1 MVGNDNLNLSRD
13 SVAKAAKSGDRQE
26 GAIWRRS
33 GVDSVAEVEKS
44 GDKSKLIS
52 VIVILSLLLLLA
64 VGAVAYLLLVG
75 GGGQSAA
82 ALSEQVQEAQAATR
96 EPIYVDV
103 SKVLVNLQHG
113 GRTRYVQADIELM
126 SYSPK
131 VIEQAQRDMPAIR
144 DRLLFLLNAQ
154 DFAAL
159 KTVQGKEA
167 LRADALQAVNA
178 VLGLEPPDA
187 IEALYFE
194 NFILQ

>member
-33 GVDSVAEVEKS
+33 GIDSAVEVEKS
-44 GDKSKLIS
+44 GDKSKLIM
-52 VIVILSLLLLLA
+52 VIVILALLLLLA

-75 GGGQSAA
+75 GQSAA
-82 ALSEQVQEAQAATR
+82 VLSEQAQEAQAAPG

-144 DRLLFLLNAQ
+144 DRLLFLISAQ

-178 VLGLEPPDA
+178 VLGLAPPDA

>member
-44 GDKSKLIS
+44 GDKSKLIM
-52 VIVILSLLLLLA
+52 VIVILALLLLLA

-75 GGGQSAA
+75 GGQSAA
-82 ALSEQVQEAQAATR
+82 MLSEQAQEAQAAPR

-131 VIEQAQRDMPAIR
+131 VIEQARRDMPAIR

-178 VLGLEPPDA
+178 VLGLAPPDA
-187 IEALYFE
+187 VEALYFE

>member
-13 SVAKAAKSGDRQE
+13 SVAKAAKPGDRQE

-33 GVDSVAEVEKS
+33 GIDSVAEVEKS
-44 GDKSKLIS
+44 GDKSKLIM
-52 VIVILSLLLLLA
+52 VIVILALLLLLA

-75 GGGQSAA
+75 GGQSAA
-82 ALSEQVQEAQAATR
+82 ALSEQAQEAQAAPG

-131 VIEQAQRDMPAIR
+131 VIEQARRDMPAIR

-159 KTVQGKEA
+159 KTVQGKET

-178 VLGLEPPDA
+178 VLGLAPPDA

>member
-33 GVDSVAEVEKS
+33 EIDSVAEVEKS
-44 GDKSKLIS
+44 GDKSKLIV

-75 GGGQSAA
+75 GGQSAA
-82 ALSEQVQEAQAATR
+82 ALSEQAQEAQAAPG

-131 VIEQAQRDMPAIR
+131 VIEQARRDMPAIR
-144 DRLLFLLNAQ
+144 DRLLFLISAQ

-178 VLGLEPPDA
+178 VLGLAPPDA

>member
-13 SVAKAAKSGDRQE
+13 SVAKSAKSGDRQE

-44 GDKSKLIS
+44 GDKSKLIM
-52 VIVILSLLLLLA
+52 VIVILALLLLLA

-75 GGGQSAA
+75 GGRSAA
-82 ALSEQVQEAQAATR
+82 ALSEQAQEAQAAIR

-131 VIEQAQRDMPAIR
+131 VIEQARRDMPAIR

-178 VLGLEPPDA
+178 VLGLAPPDA
-187 IEALYFE
+187 VEALYFE

>member
-26 GAIWRRS
+26 GTIWRRS

-44 GDKSKLIS
+44 GDKSKLII

-75 GGGQSAA
+75 GGQSAA
-82 ALSEQVQEAQAATR
+82 ALSEQAQEAQAATR

-131 VIEQAQRDMPAIR
+131 VIEQARRDMPAIR